1 MRRTLHFAIAAAV
14 LATGMQGCAKKQTHY
29 HWGSYDED
37 LYASYKNPQAHQAF
51 VASLKTIIL
60 DSERLGVKVPPGIY
74 AEYGYA
80 LYEEGSTADAI
91 LYFKKERDLWPE
103 SRGFMEK
110 MITNAQRLPAKPA
123 PLDVPPPK
131 GPATSLE
138 KGTS

>member
-1 MRRTLHFAIAAAV
+1 VSRSLLAALAV
-14 LATGMQGCAKKQTHY
+14 AGLVVSGCAGKVTTY
-29 HWGSYDED
+29 RWGNYDEV
-37 LYASYKNPQAHQAF
+37 LYAHYKAPQDRQAY

-60 DSERLGVKVPPGIY
+60 AAQREGKTVPPGIY